1 MAQHIP
7 LEKIKLKGFQK
18 VYKSICK
25 NFENGSFYAKSSLK
39 YQAISDKSFK
49 ENEYDMVFE
58 TWRSVNGQ
66 QEFFEVHYN
75 SQDKQLTNIY
85 FVK

>member
-1 MAQHIP
+1 MAQHYP

-25 NFENGSFYAKSSLK
+25 NFENGVFYAKSSLK
-39 YQAISDKSFK
+39 YQEIPYKDFK
-49 ENEYDMVFE
+49 ENEHDIVFE

-66 QEFFEVHYN
+66 QEFFEVHFDTQAN
-75 SQDKQLTNIY
+75 KLANIY
-85 FVK
+85 LVK